1 MRNKRLSTF
10 VLTWKVEECE
20 SSMGRVW
27 EKQSTQVGGRF
38 KLIDGGGDNVLEGT
52 EDVREGHYS

>member
-1 MRNKRLSTF
+1 
-10 VLTWKVEECE
+10 
-20 SSMGRVW
+20 MGRVW